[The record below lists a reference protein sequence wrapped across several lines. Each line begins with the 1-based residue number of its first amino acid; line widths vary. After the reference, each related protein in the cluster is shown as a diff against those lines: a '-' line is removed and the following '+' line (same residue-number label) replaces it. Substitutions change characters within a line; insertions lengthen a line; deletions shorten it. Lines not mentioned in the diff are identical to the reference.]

1 MIKNKKQK
9 KILIIGG
16 GLYGCLLAYQ
26 LSKKNK
32 YKILLI
38 ERAEKLLNT
47 FNSVSIGKFKLNNGF
62 HAIEIPRCDDF
73 VKFLRKKLHLKLLVK
88 NKIHKLLINR
98 FIIDI
103 KDSFSQWPKDL
114 TKNLRKNF
122 IIKKNDN
129 LKKFY
134 KKKNMELVKLCSK
147 RFSKKLIDSKHMF
160 IPWFLPREYKL
171 QDMRDEGDRFRYKV
185 RNEIIPFKCAVP
197 KNKIFEI
204 LQKKFYSFLKK
215 EKILINLN
223 TQVKFDK
230 KNIELTN
237 DKKKTIYS
245 YKEFDKIFFCAPA
258 TFLLEYANPDHLK
271 KLNRYRGYFTN
282 CIVEIKKKINFSE
295 MICLNRNLLNIDRIS
310 VVKSNNNRTL
320 LQLEIWHKDKK
331 LKKHLK
337 NKITNELK
345 IIFKLREK
353 PIYLGHKLSRVVFSP
368 SINWKKNST
377 KYIKK
382 WLASSKIK
390 LNARYNLSGAINMAK
405 SWNYAKE
412 DSMLKK

>member
-9 KILIIGG
+9 KNFDNRRRFVRMFIGI
-16 GLYGCLLAYQ
+16 
-26 LSKKNK
+26 SIVKKNK

-147 RFSKKLIDSKHMF
+147 RFSKKLIDSKHRF

-171 QDMRDEGDRFRYKV
+171 QDMR
-185 RNEIIPFKCAVP
+185 EIKD
-197 KNKIFEI
+197 
-204 LQKKFYSFLKK
+204 L
-215 EKILINLN
+215 
-223 TQVKFDK
+223 
-230 KNIELTN
+230 
-237 DKKKTIYS
+237 
-245 YKEFDKIFFCAPA
+245 
-258 TFLLEYANPDHLK
+258 LK
-271 KLNRYRGYFTN
+271 KL
-282 CIVEIKKKINFSE
+282 V
-295 MICLNRNLLNIDRIS
+295 
-310 VVKSNNNRTL
+310 
-320 LQLEIWHKDKK
+320 Q
-331 LKKHLK
+331 
-337 NKITNELK
+337 
-345 IIFKLREK
+345 
-353 PIYLGHKLSRVVFSP
+353 
-368 SINWKKNST
+368 
-377 KYIKK
+377 
-382 WLASSKIK
+382 
-390 LNARYNLSGAINMAK
+390 
-405 SWNYAKE
+405 
-412 DSMLKK
+412 